1 MSTTKT
7 LEPILSELPV
17 FKGMKPDHLA
27 LMAGC
32 ASNVRF
38 DAGEF
43 VGRQGEPAD
52 RFWIVRQGSVAIEI
66 HAPGRGTVTIATIGA
81 NEVLGWSWLLP
92 PHQWHFD
99 ARALSTTRA
108 LALDGR
114 CLRGKFS
121 TDHELGYEVMR
132 RFAPLIAQ
140 RLEATSLQLLDIYGT
155 HA

>member
-121 TDHELGYEVMR
+121 TDHELGYEVMC

-140 RLEATSLQLLDIYGT
+140 RLEATSIQLLDVYGT
-155 HA
+155 HV